1 MTRFSNSTMG
11 EAPRGAKG
19 RRRRFAVAA
28 TACAVVAGAVTVGGI
43 SMANAQDADK
53 PNINIEYAF
62 TFVNQ
67 SSGLA
72 NMCVKDPNSSAE
84 PACLD
89 VGAGEE
95 KFGNFFTTI
104 PDPASPQLI
113 PTVVDAAGQSFQG
126 NPSAGTGA
134 GSVVFKFCFDGSS
147 VFEC

>member
-53 PNINIEYAF
+53 PNIEYAF
-62 TFVNQ
+62 TLVNQ

-72 NMCVKDPNSSAE
+72 NMCVDDPNTPSG
-84 PACLD
+84 PACVD

-95 KFGNFFTTI
+95 KFGSFFATI
-104 PDPASPQLI
+104 PDPAQPQLI

-134 GSVVFKFCFDGSS
+134 GSVLFKFCFDGSS